1 MTIFLFYVMVCY
13 GMVFIKFDE
22 EFYVMLWYPAF
33 TVSIDRWTGLDC
45 TVLYWT
51 IDYRLSTI
59 DYRLS
64 TIDYRLSTTVFRE
77 THRGFSALHCK
88 RIALQTHVAPLSFK
102 NE

>member
-33 TVSIDRWTGLDC
+33 TVSIDRWTGLDW
-45 TVLYWT
+45 TVLYCT
-51 IDYRLSTI
+51 GLSTI

-64 TIDYRLSTTVFRE
+64 TIDYCISRNTP
-77 THRGFSALHCK
+77 GFLCIALHCK
-88 RIALQTHVAPLSFK
+88 RTLLRCLLRM
-102 NE
+102 NEEIN